1 VSRGGR
7 NPVGRWFAGGCRFLI
22 SSATG
27 RTRLQPPVAKGY
39 LKTENGRL
47 NTFR

>member
-1 VSRGGR
+1 MGR
-7 NPVGRWFAGGCRFLI
+7 LKPLGTVIAGGCRFLI